1 MKRRKDAMT
10 IRTATA
16 EWYGDLAKGSGRMRL
31 GTGAFNGCFDLRSRM
46 DDGPGTNPEELLGAA
61 HAGCFSMALA
71 HQLSQAGY
79 SVERIETTAK
89 VHFER
94 DKAGGWSIPL
104 IELTA
109 EARAHGIS
117 TAVFAEQAEKARK
130 NCPVSK
136 ALASVDIRLNATLV
150 AAAA

>member
-1 MKRRKDAMT
+1 MA

-16 EWYGDLAKGSGRMRL
+16 EWHGDLENGTGRMRL
-31 GTGAFNGCFDLRSRM
+31 GKGAFNGCFDLRSRM

-71 HQLSQAGY
+71 HQLTEAGY
-79 SVERIETTAK
+79 SVERIQTAAK
-89 VHFER
+89 VHFDR
-94 DKAGGWSIPL
+94 NKAGGWSISM
-104 IELTA
+104 IELAA
-109 EARAHGIS
+109 EARVPGI
-117 TAVFAEQAEKARK
+117 TTVAFAEQAQLARE
-130 NCPVSK
+130 NCPVSR